1 MIPVTGNILQQDFKI
16 IQQPSTTFYLDIKNK
31 RINGSVDGSDAV
43 KQAVYCILN
52 TERFEWLIYSWNY
65 GTELNHLF
73 GKPSGLVKTKIK
85 KRIREALL
93 QDDRIQNVDHFE
105 FEMKV
110 KNLHV
115 TFTVNSI
122 FGDFRIE
129 KEVNT

>member
-31 RINGSVDGSDAV
+31 RINGSVDGSEAV

-65 GTELNHLF
+65 GAELNLLF

-105 FEMKV
+105 FELKE
-110 KNLHV
+110 KSLHV

-122 FGDFRIE
+122 YGDLRIE
-129 KEVNT
+129 KEVNA

>member
-1 MIPVTGNILQQDFKI
+1 MIPVTGNLLQQDFKI

-65 GTELNHLF
+65 GAELNHLF

-105 FEMKV
+105 FERKE
-110 KNLHV
+110 KSLLV

-122 FGDFRIE
+122 YGDFRIE
-129 KEVNT
+129 KEVNS

>member
-31 RINGSVDGSDAV
+31 RINGSVDGLDAV

-73 GKPSGLVKTKIK
+73 GKHSGLVKTKIK

>member
-65 GTELNHLF
+65 GAELNHLF
-73 GKPSGLVKTKIK
+73 GKPSGLVKSKIK

-105 FEMKV
+105 FEMKE
-110 KNLHV
+110 KSLHV